1 MALRPYQLNAVK
13 AVHKEWDSGNKN
25 TLVVMPTGTGKTIV
39 FSQIV
44 KDQVAKGEKV
54 LILAHREELLKQAA
68 DKLKASS
75 GMESALEKAANTS
88 IGSGLDVVVGSVQTL
103 RQKSRLEK
111 FSKDYFG
118 TIIIDEAHHSA
129 ADSYK
134 NILEYFN
141 QAKVLGV
148 TATPDRADMKSLS
161 DVFDSLAF
169 EYKLPE
175 AINDGYLCKIRTKT
189 IPLKVD
195 ISKVHTLAG
204 DFNPNELG
212 QALDLYLEA
221 IADSI
226 VKECKG
232 RKTVIFTP
240 LVRISQRLNGLLKN
254 RGIDTIEVNGSSK
267 DREKILK
274 DFENG
279 KYDAMTNAML
289 LTEGWDCPSVD
300 CIICLRPTKSRSL
313 YAQIVGRGTRLCKGK
328 DNLLILD
335 YLWLSGKHSLCHPSD
350 IFCEDAE
357 IAARTTKK
365 LADYAATGCS
375 GPDGTDLIQAIQEA
389 QKEMENEKR
398 QMMRRI
404 EEQEEAVRK
413 RLAEQRQKRKGLVD
427 PFQYMFS
434 IESTAIRDY
443 KPTFGWETKAPS
455 QKAKDAIEGYGV
467 DANSIESA
475 GLANLILKELMKRWD
490 SGMATP
496 KQIRFLENKDFRHVG
511 RWTKTYASGV
521 IGTISDH
528 DWSLPNDFVASKWD
542 HEEKTIEN
550 FKELYQ
556 PKATNASVQQE
567 QNTINDN
574 QSTACYYAVRGTGIT
589 SSRGVCRDGVYT
601 DEVQAKIG
609 MLGFSNAEMKAFNN
623 KADAERWINSCN
635 TRKKAVYICGFLSKD
650 KSIARLEHFST
661 EDKLMRFYN
670 TVSKIGFAKVFFDI
684 NEANTWL
691 ESAKS
696 VKTT

>member
-1 MALRPYQLNAVK
+1 MKTDSKSSQSTMALRPYQLNAVK

-232 RKTVIFTP
+232 RRTVIFTP

-267 DREKILK
+267 DRERILK

-357 IAARTTKK
+357 VAARTTKK
-365 LADYAATGCS
+365 LADYAATDCGRLD
-375 GPDGTDLIQAIQEA
+375 GTDGTDLIQAIQEA
-389 QKEMENEKR
+389 QEEMENEKR

-455 QKAKDAIEGYGV
+455 KKAKDAIEGYGV
-467 DANSIESA
+467 DASNIESA
-475 GLANLILKELMKRWD
+475 GLASLILKELMKRWD

-496 KQIRFLENKDFRHVG
+496 KQIRFLENRDFRHVG
-511 RWTKTYASGV
+511 RWTKAYASGV

-528 DWSLPNDFVASKWD
+528 DWSLPNNFAASKWD

-556 PKATNASVQQE
+556 PKETNAPVTVQQKT
-567 QNTINDN
+567 N
-574 QSTACYYAVRGTGIT
+574 
-589 SSRGVCRDGVYT
+589 VCD
-601 DEVQAKIG
+601 A
-609 MLGFSNAEMKAFNN
+609 NA
-623 KADAERWINSCN
+623 
-635 TRKKAVYICGFLSKD
+635 RKKAAYICGFLSKN
-650 KSIARLEHFST
+650 KSIARLEYFST

-670 TVSKIGFAKVFFDI
+670 TVSKIGFAKVFFDE

-691 ESAKS
+691 ESVKS
-696 VKTT
+696 VKAT

>member
-1 MALRPYQLNAVK
+1 MKTDSKSSQSTMALRPYQLNAVK

-240 LVRISQRLNGLLKN
+240 LVRISQRLNELLKD
-254 RGIDTIEVNGSSK
+254 RGVNTVEVNGSSK
-267 DREKILK
+267 DREEILK
-274 DFENG
+274 DFESG

-357 IAARTTKK
+357 VAARTTKK
-365 LADYAATGCS
+365 LADYAATDCGGLD

-389 QKEMENEKR
+389 QEEMENEKR

-455 QKAKDAIEGYGV
+455 QKARDAIEGYGV

-496 KQIRFLENKDFRHVG
+496 KQIRFLENRDFRHVG
-511 RWTKTYASGV
+511 RWTKAYASGV

-528 DWSLPNDFVASKWD
+528 DWSLPNNFAASKWD

-556 PKATNASVQQE
+556 PKETNAPVTVQQKT
-567 QNTINDN
+567 N
-574 QSTACYYAVRGTGIT
+574 
-589 SSRGVCRDGVYT
+589 VCD
-601 DEVQAKIG
+601 A
-609 MLGFSNAEMKAFNN
+609 NA
-623 KADAERWINSCN
+623 
-635 TRKKAVYICGFLSKD
+635 RKKAAYICGFLSKN
-650 KSIARLEHFST
+650 KSIARLEYFST

-670 TVSKIGFAKVFFDI
+670 TVSKIGFAKVFFDE

-691 ESAKS
+691 ESVKS
-696 VKTT
+696 VKAT

>member
-240 LVRISQRLNGLLKN
+240 LVRISQRLNELLKD
-254 RGIDTIEVNGSSK
+254 RGVNTVEVNGSSK
-267 DREKILK
+267 DREEILK
-274 DFENG
+274 DFESG

-357 IAARTTKK
+357 VAARTTKK
-365 LADYAATGCS
+365 LADYAATDCGGLD

-389 QKEMENEKR
+389 QEEMENEKR

-455 QKAKDAIEGYGV
+455 QKARDAIEGYGV
-467 DANSIESA
+467 DASNIESA
-475 GLANLILKELMKRWD
+475 GLASLILKELMKRWD

-496 KQIRFLENKDFRHVG
+496 KQIRFLENRDFRHVG
-511 RWTKTYASGV
+511 RWTKAYASGV

-528 DWSLPNDFVASKWD
+528 DWSLPNNFAASKWD

-556 PKATNASVQQE
+556 PKETNAPVTVQQKT
-567 QNTINDN
+567 N
-574 QSTACYYAVRGTGIT
+574 
-589 SSRGVCRDGVYT
+589 VCD
-601 DEVQAKIG
+601 A
-609 MLGFSNAEMKAFNN
+609 NA
-623 KADAERWINSCN
+623 
-635 TRKKAVYICGFLSKD
+635 RKKAAYICGFLSKN
-650 KSIARLEHFST
+650 KSIARLEYFST

-670 TVSKIGFAKVFFDI
+670 TVSKIGFAKVFFDE

-691 ESAKS
+691 ESVKS
-696 VKTT
+696 VKAT

>member
-240 LVRISQRLNGLLKN
+240 LVRISQRLNELLKD
-254 RGIDTIEVNGSSK
+254 RGVNTVEVNGSSK
-267 DREKILK
+267 DREEILK
-274 DFENG
+274 DFESG

-357 IAARTTKK
+357 VAARTTKK
-365 LADYAATGCS
+365 LADYAATDCGGLD

-389 QKEMENEKR
+389 QEEMENEKR

-455 QKAKDAIEGYGV
+455 QKARDAIEGYGV

-496 KQIRFLENKDFRHVG
+496 KQIRFLENRDFRHVG
-511 RWTKTYASGV
+511 RWTKAYASGV

-528 DWSLPNDFVASKWD
+528 DWSLPNNFAASKWD

-556 PKATNASVQQE
+556 PKETNAPVTVQQKT
-567 QNTINDN
+567 N
-574 QSTACYYAVRGTGIT
+574 
-589 SSRGVCRDGVYT
+589 VCD
-601 DEVQAKIG
+601 A
-609 MLGFSNAEMKAFNN
+609 NA
-623 KADAERWINSCN
+623 
-635 TRKKAVYICGFLSKD
+635 RKKAAYICGFLSKN
-650 KSIARLEHFST
+650 KSIARLEYFST

-670 TVSKIGFAKVFFDI
+670 TVSKIGFAKVFFDE

-691 ESAKS
+691 ESVKS
-696 VKTT
+696 VKAT

>member
-240 LVRISQRLNGLLKN
+240 LVRISQRLNELLKD
-254 RGIDTIEVNGSSK
+254 RGVNTVEVNGSSK
-267 DREKILK
+267 DREEILK
-274 DFENG
+274 DFESG

-357 IAARTTKK
+357 VAARTTKK
-365 LADYAATGCS
+365 LADYAATDCGGLD

-389 QKEMENEKR
+389 QEEMENEKR

-496 KQIRFLENKDFRHVG
+496 KQIRFLENRDFRHVG
-511 RWTKTYASGV
+511 RWTKAYASGV

-528 DWSLPNDFVASKWD
+528 DWSLPNNFAASKWD

-556 PKATNASVQQE
+556 PKETNAPVTVQQKT
-567 QNTINDN
+567 N
-574 QSTACYYAVRGTGIT
+574 
-589 SSRGVCRDGVYT
+589 VCD
-601 DEVQAKIG
+601 A
-609 MLGFSNAEMKAFNN
+609 NA
-623 KADAERWINSCN
+623 
-635 TRKKAVYICGFLSKD
+635 RKKAAYICGFLSKN
-650 KSIARLEHFST
+650 KSIARLEYFST

-670 TVSKIGFAKVFFDI
+670 TVSKIGFAKVFFDE

-691 ESAKS
+691 ESVKS
-696 VKTT
+696 VKAT

>member
-357 IAARTTKK
+357 VAARTTKK
-365 LADYAATGCS
+365 LADYAATDCGGLD

-389 QKEMENEKR
+389 QEEMENEKR

-475 GLANLILKELMKRWD
+475 GLASLILKELMKRWD

-496 KQIRFLENKDFRHVG
+496 KQIRFLENRDFRHVG
-511 RWTKTYASGV
+511 RWTKAYASGV

-528 DWSLPNDFVASKWD
+528 DWSLPNNFAASKWD

-556 PKATNASVQQE
+556 PKETNAPVTVQQKT
-567 QNTINDN
+567 N
-574 QSTACYYAVRGTGIT
+574 
-589 SSRGVCRDGVYT
+589 VCD
-601 DEVQAKIG
+601 A
-609 MLGFSNAEMKAFNN
+609 NA
-623 KADAERWINSCN
+623 
-635 TRKKAVYICGFLSKD
+635 RKKAAYICGFLSKN
-650 KSIARLEHFST
+650 KSIARLEYFST

-670 TVSKIGFAKVFFDI
+670 TVSKIGFAKVFFDE

-691 ESAKS
+691 ESVKS
-696 VKTT
+696 VKAT

>member
-365 LADYAATGCS
+365 LADYAATDCGGLD

-389 QKEMENEKR
+389 QEEMENEKR

-511 RWTKTYASGV
+511 RWTKAYASGV

-528 DWSLPNDFVASKWD
+528 DWSLPNNFAASKWD

-556 PKATNASVQQE
+556 PKETNAPVTVQQKT
-567 QNTINDN
+567 N
-574 QSTACYYAVRGTGIT
+574 
-589 SSRGVCRDGVYT
+589 VCD
-601 DEVQAKIG
+601 A
-609 MLGFSNAEMKAFNN
+609 NA
-623 KADAERWINSCN
+623 
-635 TRKKAVYICGFLSKD
+635 RKKAAYICGFLSKN
-650 KSIARLEHFST
+650 KSIARLEYFST

-670 TVSKIGFAKVFFDI
+670 TVSKIGFAKVFFDE

-691 ESAKS
+691 ESVKS
-696 VKTT
+696 VKAT

>member
-1 MALRPYQLNAVK
+1 MKTDSKSSQSTMALRPYQLNAVK

-68 DKLKASS
+68 GKLKASS

-195 ISKVHTLAG
+195 ISKVHILAG

-212 QALDLYLEA
+212 QALDLYLKA

-240 LVRISQRLNGLLKN
+240 LVRISQRLNELLKD
-254 RGIDTIEVNGSSK
+254 RGVNTVEVNGSSK
-267 DREKILK
+267 DREEILK
-274 DFENG
+274 DFESG

-357 IAARTTKK
+357 VAARTTKK
-365 LADYAATGCS
+365 LADYAATDCGGLD

-389 QKEMENEKR
+389 QEEMENEKR

-511 RWTKTYASGV
+511 RWTKAYASGV

-528 DWSLPNDFVASKWD
+528 DWSLPNNFAASKWD

-556 PKATNASVQQE
+556 PKETNAPVTVQQKT
-567 QNTINDN
+567 N
-574 QSTACYYAVRGTGIT
+574 
-589 SSRGVCRDGVYT
+589 VCD
-601 DEVQAKIG
+601 A
-609 MLGFSNAEMKAFNN
+609 NA
-623 KADAERWINSCN
+623 
-635 TRKKAVYICGFLSKD
+635 RKKAAYICGFLSKN
-650 KSIARLEHFST
+650 KSIARLEYFST

-670 TVSKIGFAKVFFDI
+670 TVSKIGFAKVFFDE

-691 ESAKS
+691 ESVKS
-696 VKTT
+696 VKAT

>member
-1 MALRPYQLNAVK
+1 MKTDSKSSQSTMALRPYQLNAVK

-240 LVRISQRLNGLLKN
+240 LVRISQRLNELLKD
-254 RGIDTIEVNGSSK
+254 RGVNTVEVNGSSK
-267 DREKILK
+267 DREEILK
-274 DFENG
+274 DFESG

-357 IAARTTKK
+357 VAARTTKK
-365 LADYAATGCS
+365 LADYAATDCGGLD

-389 QKEMENEKR
+389 QEEMENEKR
-398 QMMRRI
+398 QIMRRI

-455 QKAKDAIEGYGV
+455 QKARDAIEGYGV

-511 RWTKTYASGV
+511 RWTKAYASGV

-556 PKATNASVQQE
+556 PKETSAPVTVQQKT
-567 QNTINDN
+567 N
-574 QSTACYYAVRGTGIT
+574 
-589 SSRGVCRDGVYT
+589 VCD
-601 DEVQAKIG
+601 A
-609 MLGFSNAEMKAFNN
+609 NA
-623 KADAERWINSCN
+623 
-635 TRKKAVYICGFLSKD
+635 RKKAAYICGFLSKN
-650 KSIARLEHFST
+650 KSIARLEYFST

-670 TVSKIGFAKVFFDI
+670 TVSKIGFAKVFFDE

-691 ESAKS
+691 ESVKS
-696 VKTT
+696 VKAT

>member
-13 AVHKEWDSGNKN
+13 ALHKEWDSGNKN

-240 LVRISQRLNGLLKN
+240 LVRISQRLNELLKD
-254 RGIDTIEVNGSSK
+254 RGVNTVEVNGSSK
-267 DREKILK
+267 DREEILK
-274 DFENG
+274 DFESG

-357 IAARTTKK
+357 VAARTTKK
-365 LADYAATGCS
+365 LADYAATDCGGLD

-389 QKEMENEKR
+389 QEEMENEKR

-455 QKAKDAIEGYGV
+455 KKAKDAIEGYGV

-496 KQIRFLENKDFRHVG
+496 KQIRFLENRDFRHVG
-511 RWTKTYASGV
+511 RWTKAYASGV

-528 DWSLPNDFVASKWD
+528 DWSLPNNFAASKWD

-556 PKATNASVQQE
+556 PKETSAPVTVQQKT
-567 QNTINDN
+567 N
-574 QSTACYYAVRGTGIT
+574 
-589 SSRGVCRDGVYT
+589 VCD
-601 DEVQAKIG
+601 A
-609 MLGFSNAEMKAFNN
+609 NA
-623 KADAERWINSCN
+623 
-635 TRKKAVYICGFLSKD
+635 RKKAAYICGFLSKN
-650 KSIARLEHFST
+650 KSIARLEYFST

-670 TVSKIGFAKVFFDI
+670 TVSKIGFAKVFFDE

-691 ESAKS
+691 KS
-696 VKTT
+696 VKSVKAT

>member
-240 LVRISQRLNGLLKN
+240 LVRISQRLNELLKD
-254 RGIDTIEVNGSSK
+254 RGVNTVEVNGSSK
-267 DREKILK
+267 DREEILK
-274 DFENG
+274 DFESG

-357 IAARTTKK
+357 VAARTTKK
-365 LADYAATGCS
+365 LADYAATDCGGLD

-389 QKEMENEKR
+389 QEEMENEKR

-496 KQIRFLENKDFRHVG
+496 KQIRFLENRDFRHVG

-556 PKATNASVQQE
+556 PKETNAPVTVQQKT
-567 QNTINDN
+567 N
-574 QSTACYYAVRGTGIT
+574 
-589 SSRGVCRDGVYT
+589 VCD
-601 DEVQAKIG
+601 A
-609 MLGFSNAEMKAFNN
+609 NA
-623 KADAERWINSCN
+623 
-635 TRKKAVYICGFLSKD
+635 RKKAAYICGFLSKN
-650 KSIARLEHFST
+650 KSIARLEYFST

-670 TVSKIGFAKVFFDI
+670 TVSKIGFAKVFFDE

-691 ESAKS
+691 ESVKS
-696 VKTT
+696 VKAT

>member
-13 AVHKEWDSGNKN
+13 AVHKEWNSGNKN

-357 IAARTTKK
+357 VAARTTKK
-365 LADYAATGCS
+365 LADYAATDCGGLD

-389 QKEMENEKR
+389 QEEMENEKR

-455 QKAKDAIEGYGV
+455 KKAKDAIEGYGV
-467 DANSIESA
+467 DASNIESA
-475 GLANLILKELMKRWD
+475 GLASLILKELMKRWD

-496 KQIRFLENKDFRHVG
+496 KQIRFLENRDFRHVG
-511 RWTKTYASGV
+511 RWTKAYASGV

-528 DWSLPNDFVASKWD
+528 DWSLPNNFAASKWD

-556 PKATNASVQQE
+556 PKETNAPVTVQQKT
-567 QNTINDN
+567 N
-574 QSTACYYAVRGTGIT
+574 
-589 SSRGVCRDGVYT
+589 VCD
-601 DEVQAKIG
+601 A
-609 MLGFSNAEMKAFNN
+609 NA
-623 KADAERWINSCN
+623 
-635 TRKKAVYICGFLSKD
+635 RKKAAYICGFLSKN
-650 KSIARLEHFST
+650 KSIARLEYFST

-670 TVSKIGFAKVFFDI
+670 TVSKIGFAKVFFDE

-691 ESAKS
+691 ESVKS
-696 VKTT
+696 VKAT

>member
-240 LVRISQRLNGLLKN
+240 LVRISQRLNELLKD
-254 RGIDTIEVNGSSK
+254 RGVNTVEVNGSSK
-267 DREKILK
+267 DREEILK
-274 DFENG
+274 DFESG

-357 IAARTTKK
+357 VAARTTKK
-365 LADYAATGCS
+365 LADYAATDCG
-375 GPDGTDLIQAIQEA
+375 GQDGTDLIQATQEA
-389 QKEMENEKR
+389 QEEMENEKW

-455 QKAKDAIEGYGV
+455 KKAKDAIEGYGV
-467 DANSIESA
+467 DASNIESA
-475 GLANLILKELMKRWD
+475 GLASLILKELMKRWD

-496 KQIRFLENKDFRHVG
+496 KQIRFLENRDFRHVG
-511 RWTKTYASGV
+511 RWTKAYASGV

-528 DWSLPNDFVASKWD
+528 DWSLPNNFAASKWD

-556 PKATNASVQQE
+556 PKETNAPVTVQQKT
-567 QNTINDN
+567 N
-574 QSTACYYAVRGTGIT
+574 
-589 SSRGVCRDGVYT
+589 VCD
-601 DEVQAKIG
+601 A
-609 MLGFSNAEMKAFNN
+609 NA
-623 KADAERWINSCN
+623 
-635 TRKKAVYICGFLSKD
+635 RKKAAYICGFLSKN
-650 KSIARLEHFST
+650 KSIARLEYFST

-670 TVSKIGFAKVFFDI
+670 TVSKIGFAKVFFDE

-691 ESAKS
+691 ESVKS
-696 VKTT
+696 VKAT

>member
-13 AVHKEWDSGNKN
+13 AVHKEWNSGNKN

-240 LVRISQRLNGLLKN
+240 LVRISQRLNELLKD
-254 RGIDTIEVNGSSK
+254 RGVNTVEVNGSSK
-267 DREKILK
+267 DREEILK
-274 DFENG
+274 DFESG

-335 YLWLSGKHSLCHPSD
+335 YLWLSGKHPLCHPSD

-357 IAARTTKK
+357 VAARTTKK
-365 LADYAATGCS
+365 LADYAATDCGGLD

-389 QKEMENEKR
+389 QEEMKNEKR

-496 KQIRFLENKDFRHVG
+496 KQIRFLENRDFRHVG
-511 RWTKTYASGV
+511 RWTKAYASGV

-528 DWSLPNDFVASKWD
+528 DWSLPNNFAASKWD

-556 PKATNASVQQE
+556 PKETNAPVTVQQKT
-567 QNTINDN
+567 N
-574 QSTACYYAVRGTGIT
+574 
-589 SSRGVCRDGVYT
+589 VCD
-601 DEVQAKIG
+601 A
-609 MLGFSNAEMKAFNN
+609 NA
-623 KADAERWINSCN
+623 
-635 TRKKAVYICGFLSKD
+635 RKKAAYICGFLSKN
-650 KSIARLEHFST
+650 KSIARLEYFST

-670 TVSKIGFAKVFFDI
+670 TVSKIGFAKVFFDE

-691 ESAKS
+691 ESVKS
-696 VKTT
+696 VKAT

>member
-1 MALRPYQLNAVK
+1 MALRPYQLNAVN

-357 IAARTTKK
+357 VAARTTKK
-365 LADYAATGCS
+365 LADYAATDCGGLD

-389 QKEMENEKR
+389 QEEMENEKR

-455 QKAKDAIEGYGV
+455 KKAKDAIEGYGV
-467 DANSIESA
+467 DASNIESA
-475 GLANLILKELMKRWD
+475 GLASLILKELMKRWD

-496 KQIRFLENKDFRHVG
+496 KQIRFLENRDFRHVG
-511 RWTKTYASGV
+511 RWTKAYASGV

-528 DWSLPNDFVASKWD
+528 DWSLPNNFAASKWD

-556 PKATNASVQQE
+556 PKETNAPVTVQQKT
-567 QNTINDN
+567 N
-574 QSTACYYAVRGTGIT
+574 
-589 SSRGVCRDGVYT
+589 VC
-601 DEVQAKIG
+601 
-609 MLGFSNAEMKAFNN
+609 NANA
-623 KADAERWINSCN
+623 
-635 TRKKAVYICGFLSKD
+635 RKKAAYICGFLSKN
-650 KSIARLEHFST
+650 KSIARLEYFST

-670 TVSKIGFAKVFFDI
+670 TVSKIGFAKVFFDE

-691 ESAKS
+691 ESVKS
-696 VKTT
+696 VKAT

>member
-1 MALRPYQLNAVK
+1 MKTDSKSSQSTMALRPYQLNAVK

-357 IAARTTKK
+357 VAARTTKK
-365 LADYAATGCS
+365 LADYAATDCGGLD

-389 QKEMENEKR
+389 QEEMENEKR

-455 QKAKDAIEGYGV
+455 KKAKDAIEGYGV
-467 DANSIESA
+467 DASNIESA
-475 GLANLILKELMKRWD
+475 GLASLILKELMKRWD

-496 KQIRFLENKDFRHVG
+496 KQIRFLENRDFRHVG

-528 DWSLPNDFVASKWD
+528 DWSLPNNFAASKWD

-556 PKATNASVQQE
+556 PKETNAPVTVQQKT
-567 QNTINDN
+567 N
-574 QSTACYYAVRGTGIT
+574 
-589 SSRGVCRDGVYT
+589 VCD
-601 DEVQAKIG
+601 A
-609 MLGFSNAEMKAFNN
+609 NA
-623 KADAERWINSCN
+623 
-635 TRKKAVYICGFLSKD
+635 RKKAAYICGFLSKN
-650 KSIARLEHFST
+650 KSIARLEYFST

-670 TVSKIGFAKVFFDI
+670 TVSKIGFAKVFFDE

-691 ESAKS
+691 ESVKS
-696 VKTT
+696 VKAT

>member
-365 LADYAATGCS
+365 LADYAATDCGGLD

-389 QKEMENEKR
+389 QEEMENEKR

-455 QKAKDAIEGYGV
+455 KKAKDAIEGYGV
-467 DANSIESA
+467 DASNIESA
-475 GLANLILKELMKRWD
+475 GLASLILKELMKRWD

-496 KQIRFLENKDFRHVG
+496 KQIRFLENRDFRHVG
-511 RWTKTYASGV
+511 RWTKAYASGV

-528 DWSLPNDFVASKWD
+528 DWSLPNNFAASKWD

-556 PKATNASVQQE
+556 PKETNAPVTVQQKT
-567 QNTINDN
+567 N
-574 QSTACYYAVRGTGIT
+574 
-589 SSRGVCRDGVYT
+589 VCD
-601 DEVQAKIG
+601 A
-609 MLGFSNAEMKAFNN
+609 NA
-623 KADAERWINSCN
+623 
-635 TRKKAVYICGFLSKD
+635 RKKAAYICGFLSKN
-650 KSIARLEHFST
+650 KSIARLEYFST

-670 TVSKIGFAKVFFDI
+670 TVSKIGFAKVFFDE

-691 ESAKS
+691 ESVKS
-696 VKTT
+696 VKAT

>member
-118 TIIIDEAHHSA
+118 TIII
-129 ADSYK
+129 
-134 NILEYFN
+134 EYFN
-141 QAKVLGV
+141 KAKVLGV

-357 IAARTTKK
+357 VAARTTKK
-365 LADYAATGCS
+365 LADYAATDCG
-375 GPDGTDLIQAIQEA
+375 GQDGTDLIQAIQEA
-389 QKEMENEKR
+389 QEEMENEKR

-455 QKAKDAIEGYGV
+455 KKAKDAIEGYGV
-467 DANSIESA
+467 DASNIESA

-496 KQIRFLENKDFRHVG
+496 KQIRFLENRDFRHVG
-511 RWTKTYASGV
+511 RWTKAYASGV

-528 DWSLPNDFVASKWD
+528 DWSLPNNFAASKWD

-556 PKATNASVQQE
+556 PKETNAPVTVQQKT
-567 QNTINDN
+567 N
-574 QSTACYYAVRGTGIT
+574 
-589 SSRGVCRDGVYT
+589 VCD
-601 DEVQAKIG
+601 A
-609 MLGFSNAEMKAFNN
+609 NA
-623 KADAERWINSCN
+623 
-635 TRKKAVYICGFLSKD
+635 RKKAAYICGFLSKN
-650 KSIARLEHFST
+650 KSIARLEYFST

-670 TVSKIGFAKVFFDI
+670 TVSKIGFAKVFFDE

-691 ESAKS
+691 ESVKS
-696 VKTT
+696 VKAT

>member
-13 AVHKEWDSGNKN
+13 AVHKEWNSGNRN

-134 NILEYFN
+134 NILKYFN

-240 LVRISQRLNGLLKN
+240 LVRISQRLNELLKD
-254 RGIDTIEVNGSSK
+254 RGVNTVEVNGSSK
-267 DREKILK
+267 DREEILK
-274 DFENG
+274 DFESG

-357 IAARTTKK
+357 VAARTTKK
-365 LADYAATGCS
+365 LADYAATDCGGLD

-389 QKEMENEKR
+389 QEEMENEKR

-496 KQIRFLENKDFRHVG
+496 KQIRFLENRDFRHVG
-511 RWTKTYASGV
+511 RWTKAYASGV

-528 DWSLPNDFVASKWD
+528 DWSLPNNFAASKWD

-556 PKATNASVQQE
+556 PKETNAPVTVQQKT
-567 QNTINDN
+567 N
-574 QSTACYYAVRGTGIT
+574 
-589 SSRGVCRDGVYT
+589 VCD
-601 DEVQAKIG
+601 A
-609 MLGFSNAEMKAFNN
+609 NA
-623 KADAERWINSCN
+623 
-635 TRKKAVYICGFLSKD
+635 RKKAAYICGFLSKN
-650 KSIARLEHFST
+650 KSIARLEYFST

-670 TVSKIGFAKVFFDI
+670 TVSKIGFAKVFFDE

-691 ESAKS
+691 ESVKS
-696 VKTT
+696 VKAT

>member
-1 MALRPYQLNAVK
+1 MALRQYQLNAVK
-13 AVHKEWDSGNKN
+13 AVHKEWNSGNKN

-240 LVRISQRLNGLLKN
+240 LVRISQRLNELLKD
-254 RGIDTIEVNGSSK
+254 RGVNTVEVNGSSK
-267 DREKILK
+267 DREEILK
-274 DFENG
+274 DFESG

-357 IAARTTKK
+357 VAARTTKK
-365 LADYAATGCS
+365 LADYAATDCGGLD

-389 QKEMENEKR
+389 QEEMENEKR

-455 QKAKDAIEGYGV
+455 KKAKDAIEGYGV
-467 DANSIESA
+467 DASNIESA
-475 GLANLILKELMKRWD
+475 GLASLILKELMKRWD

-511 RWTKTYASGV
+511 RWTKAYASGV

-528 DWSLPNDFVASKWD
+528 DWSLPNNFAASKWD

-556 PKATNASVQQE
+556 PKETNAPVTVQQKT
-567 QNTINDN
+567 N
-574 QSTACYYAVRGTGIT
+574 
-589 SSRGVCRDGVYT
+589 VCD
-601 DEVQAKIG
+601 A
-609 MLGFSNAEMKAFNN
+609 NA
-623 KADAERWINSCN
+623 
-635 TRKKAVYICGFLSKD
+635 RKKAAYICGFLSKN
-650 KSIARLEHFST
+650 KSIARLEYFST

-670 TVSKIGFAKVFFDI
+670 TVSKIGFAKVFFDE

-691 ESAKS
+691 ESVKS
-696 VKTT
+696 VKAT

>member
-240 LVRISQRLNGLLKN
+240 LVRISQRLNELLKD
-254 RGIDTIEVNGSSK
+254 RGVNTVEVNGSSK
-267 DREKILK
+267 DREEILK
-274 DFENG
+274 DFESG

-357 IAARTTKK
+357 VAARTTKK
-365 LADYAATGCS
+365 LADYAATDCGGLD

-389 QKEMENEKR
+389 QEEMENEKR

-455 QKAKDAIEGYGV
+455 KKAKDAIEGYGV
-467 DANSIESA
+467 DASNIESA
-475 GLANLILKELMKRWD
+475 GLASLILKELMKRWD

-496 KQIRFLENKDFRHVG
+496 KQIRFLENRDFRHVG
-511 RWTKTYASGV
+511 RWTKAYASGV

-528 DWSLPNDFVASKWD
+528 DWSLPNNFAASKWD

-556 PKATNASVQQE
+556 PKETNAPVTVQQKT
-567 QNTINDN
+567 N
-574 QSTACYYAVRGTGIT
+574 
-589 SSRGVCRDGVYT
+589 VCD
-601 DEVQAKIG
+601 A
-609 MLGFSNAEMKAFNN
+609 NA
-623 KADAERWINSCN
+623 
-635 TRKKAVYICGFLSKD
+635 RKKAAYICGFLSKN
-650 KSIARLEHFST
+650 KSIARLEYFST

-670 TVSKIGFAKVFFDI
+670 TVSKIGFAKVFFDE

-691 ESAKS
+691 ESVKS
-696 VKTT
+696 VKAT

>member
-13 AVHKEWDSGNKN
+13 AVHKEWNSGNKN

-357 IAARTTKK
+357 VAARTTKK
-365 LADYAATGCS
+365 LADYAATDCG
-375 GPDGTDLIQAIQEA
+375 GLDGTDGTDLIQAIQEA
-389 QKEMENEKR
+389 QEEMENEKR

-455 QKAKDAIEGYGV
+455 KKAKDAIEGYGV

-511 RWTKTYASGV
+511 RWTKAYASGV

-528 DWSLPNDFVASKWD
+528 DWSLPNNFAASKWD

-556 PKATNASVQQE
+556 PKETNAPVTVQQKT
-567 QNTINDN
+567 N
-574 QSTACYYAVRGTGIT
+574 
-589 SSRGVCRDGVYT
+589 VCD
-601 DEVQAKIG
+601 A
-609 MLGFSNAEMKAFNN
+609 NA
-623 KADAERWINSCN
+623 
-635 TRKKAVYICGFLSKD
+635 RKKAAYICGFLSKN
-650 KSIARLEHFST
+650 KSIARLEYFST

-670 TVSKIGFAKVFFDI
+670 TVSKIGFAKVFFDE

-691 ESAKS
+691 ESVKS
-696 VKTT
+696 VKAT

>member
-13 AVHKEWDSGNKN
+13 AVHKEWNSGNKN

-267 DREKILK
+267 DRERILK

-357 IAARTTKK
+357 VAARTTKK
-365 LADYAATGCS
+365 LADYAATDCGGLD

-389 QKEMENEKR
+389 QEEMENEKR

-467 DANSIESA
+467 DASNIESA
-475 GLANLILKELMKRWD
+475 GLASLILKELMKRWD

-496 KQIRFLENKDFRHVG
+496 KQIRFLENRDFRHVG
-511 RWTKTYASGV
+511 RWTKAYASGV

-528 DWSLPNDFVASKWD
+528 DWNLPNNFAASKWD

-556 PKATNASVQQE
+556 PKETNAPVTVQQKT
-567 QNTINDN
+567 N
-574 QSTACYYAVRGTGIT
+574 
-589 SSRGVCRDGVYT
+589 VCD
-601 DEVQAKIG
+601 A
-609 MLGFSNAEMKAFNN
+609 NA
-623 KADAERWINSCN
+623 
-635 TRKKAVYICGFLSKD
+635 RKKAAYICGFLSKN
-650 KSIARLEHFST
+650 KSIARLEYFST

-670 TVSKIGFAKVFFDI
+670 TVSKIGFAKVFFDE

-691 ESAKS
+691 ESVKS
-696 VKTT
+696 VKAT

>member
-240 LVRISQRLNGLLKN
+240 LVRISQRLNELLKD
-254 RGIDTIEVNGSSK
+254 RGVNTVEVNGSSK
-267 DREKILK
+267 DREEILK
-274 DFENG
+274 DFESG

-357 IAARTTKK
+357 VAARTTKK
-365 LADYAATGCS
+365 LADYAATDCGGLD

-389 QKEMENEKR
+389 QEEMENEKR

-490 SGMATP
+490 SGMTTP

-511 RWTKTYASGV
+511 RWTKAYASGI

-528 DWSLPNDFVASKWD
+528 NWNLPNNFAASKWD

-556 PKATNASVQQE
+556 PKETNAPVTVQQKT
-567 QNTINDN
+567 N
-574 QSTACYYAVRGTGIT
+574 
-589 SSRGVCRDGVYT
+589 VCD
-601 DEVQAKIG
+601 A
-609 MLGFSNAEMKAFNN
+609 NA
-623 KADAERWINSCN
+623 
-635 TRKKAVYICGFLSKD
+635 RKKAAYICGFLSKN
-650 KSIARLEHFST
+650 KSIARLEYFST

-670 TVSKIGFAKVFFDI
+670 TVSKIGFAKVFFDE

-691 ESAKS
+691 ESVKS
-696 VKTT
+696 VKAT

>member
-240 LVRISQRLNGLLKN
+240 LVRISQRLNGMLKN

-357 IAARTTKK
+357 VAARTTKK
-365 LADYAATGCS
+365 LADYAATDCGRLD
-375 GPDGTDLIQAIQEA
+375 GTDGTDLIQAIQEA
-389 QKEMENEKR
+389 QEEMENEKR

-413 RLAEQRQKRKGLVD
+413 RLAEQRKKRKGLVD

-475 GLANLILKELMKRWD
+475 GLASLILKELMKRWD

-496 KQIRFLENKDFRHVG
+496 KQIRFLENRDFRHVG
-511 RWTKTYASGV
+511 RWTKAYASGV

-528 DWSLPNDFVASKWD
+528 DWSLPNNFAASKWD
-542 HEEKTIEN
+542 YEEKTIEN

-556 PKATNASVQQE
+556 PKETNAPVTVQQKT
-567 QNTINDN
+567 N
-574 QSTACYYAVRGTGIT
+574 
-589 SSRGVCRDGVYT
+589 VCD
-601 DEVQAKIG
+601 A
-609 MLGFSNAEMKAFNN
+609 NA
-623 KADAERWINSCN
+623 
-635 TRKKAVYICGFLSKD
+635 RKKAAYICCFLSKN
-650 KSIARLEHFST
+650 KSIARLEYFST

-670 TVSKIGFAKVFFDI
+670 TVSKIGFAKVFFDE

-691 ESAKS
+691 ESVKS
-696 VKTT
+696 VKAT

>member
-1 MALRPYQLNAVK
+1 MLHIRKFAKCKVKIIMKTDSKSSQSTMALRQYQLNAVK
-13 AVHKEWDSGNKN
+13 AVHKEWNSGNKN

-240 LVRISQRLNGLLKN
+240 LVRISQRLNELLKD
-254 RGIDTIEVNGSSK
+254 RGVNTVEVNGSSK
-267 DREKILK
+267 DREEILK
-274 DFENG
+274 DFESG

-357 IAARTTKK
+357 VAARTTKK
-365 LADYAATGCS
+365 LADYAATDCGGLD

-389 QKEMENEKR
+389 QEEMENEKR

-455 QKAKDAIEGYGV
+455 KKAKDAIEGYGV
-467 DANSIESA
+467 DASNIESA
-475 GLANLILKELMKRWD
+475 GLASLILKELMKRWD

-496 KQIRFLENKDFRHVG
+496 KQIRFLENRDFRHVG
-511 RWTKTYASGV
+511 RWTKAYASGV

-528 DWSLPNDFVASKWD
+528 DWSLPNNFAASKWD

-556 PKATNASVQQE
+556 PKETNAPVTVQQKT
-567 QNTINDN
+567 N
-574 QSTACYYAVRGTGIT
+574 
-589 SSRGVCRDGVYT
+589 VCD
-601 DEVQAKIG
+601 A
-609 MLGFSNAEMKAFNN
+609 NA
-623 KADAERWINSCN
+623 
-635 TRKKAVYICGFLSKD
+635 RKKAAYICGFLSKN
-650 KSIARLEHFST
+650 KSIARLEYFST

-670 TVSKIGFAKVFFDI
+670 TVSKIGFAKVFFDE

-691 ESAKS
+691 ESVKS
-696 VKTT
+696 VKAT

>member
-1 MALRPYQLNAVK
+1 MKTDSKSSQSTMALRPYQLNAVK

-240 LVRISQRLNGLLKN
+240 LVRISQRLNELLKD
-254 RGIDTIEVNGSSK
+254 RGVNTVEVNGSSK
-267 DREKILK
+267 DREEILK
-274 DFENG
+274 DFESG

-357 IAARTTKK
+357 VAARTTKK
-365 LADYAATGCS
+365 LADYAATDCGGLD

-389 QKEMENEKR
+389 QEEMENEKR
-398 QMMRRI
+398 QIMRRI

-455 QKAKDAIEGYGV
+455 QKARDAIEGYGV
-467 DANSIESA
+467 DASNIESA
-475 GLANLILKELMKRWD
+475 GLASLILKELMKRWD

-496 KQIRFLENKDFRHVG
+496 KQIRFLENRDFRHVG
-511 RWTKTYASGV
+511 RWTKAYASGV

-528 DWSLPNDFVASKWD
+528 DWSLPNNFAASKWD

-556 PKATNASVQQE
+556 PKETNAPVTVQQKT
-567 QNTINDN
+567 N
-574 QSTACYYAVRGTGIT
+574 
-589 SSRGVCRDGVYT
+589 VCD
-601 DEVQAKIG
+601 A
-609 MLGFSNAEMKAFNN
+609 NA
-623 KADAERWINSCN
+623 
-635 TRKKAVYICGFLSKD
+635 RKKAAYICGFLSKN
-650 KSIARLEHFST
+650 KSIARLEYFST

-670 TVSKIGFAKVFFDI
+670 TVSKIGFAKVFFDE

-691 ESAKS
+691 ESVKS
-696 VKTT
+696 VKAT

>member
-357 IAARTTKK
+357 VAARTTKK
-365 LADYAATGCS
+365 LADYAATDCGGLD

-389 QKEMENEKR
+389 QEEMENEKR

-455 QKAKDAIEGYGV
+455 KKAKDAIEGYGV
-467 DANSIESA
+467 DASNIESA
-475 GLANLILKELMKRWD
+475 GLASLILKELMKRWD

-496 KQIRFLENKDFRHVG
+496 KQIRFLENRDFRHVG
-511 RWTKTYASGV
+511 RWTKAYASGV

-528 DWSLPNDFVASKWD
+528 DWSLPNNFAASKWD

-556 PKATNASVQQE
+556 PKETNAPVTVQQKT
-567 QNTINDN
+567 N
-574 QSTACYYAVRGTGIT
+574 
-589 SSRGVCRDGVYT
+589 VCD
-601 DEVQAKIG
+601 A
-609 MLGFSNAEMKAFNN
+609 NA
-623 KADAERWINSCN
+623 
-635 TRKKAVYICGFLSKD
+635 RKKAAYICGFLSKN
-650 KSIARLEHFST
+650 KSIARLEYFST

-670 TVSKIGFAKVFFDI
+670 TVSKIGFAKVFFDE

-691 ESAKS
+691 ESVKS
-696 VKTT
+696 VKATSTTPT

>member
-232 RKTVIFTP
+232 RRTVIFTP

-267 DREKILK
+267 DRERILK

-357 IAARTTKK
+357 VAARTTKK
-365 LADYAATGCS
+365 LADYAATDCGRLD
-375 GPDGTDLIQAIQEA
+375 GTDGTDLIQAIQEA
-389 QKEMENEKR
+389 QEEMENEKR

-455 QKAKDAIEGYGV
+455 KKAKDAIEGYGV
-467 DANSIESA
+467 DASNIESA
-475 GLANLILKELMKRWD
+475 GLASLILKELMKRWD

-496 KQIRFLENKDFRHVG
+496 KQIRFLENRDFRHVG
-511 RWTKTYASGV
+511 RWTKAYASGV

-528 DWSLPNDFVASKWD
+528 DWSLPNNFAASKWD

-556 PKATNASVQQE
+556 PKETNAPVTVQQKT
-567 QNTINDN
+567 N
-574 QSTACYYAVRGTGIT
+574 
-589 SSRGVCRDGVYT
+589 VCD
-601 DEVQAKIG
+601 A
-609 MLGFSNAEMKAFNN
+609 NA
-623 KADAERWINSCN
+623 
-635 TRKKAVYICGFLSKD
+635 RKKAAYICGFLSKN
-650 KSIARLEHFST
+650 KSIARLEYFST

-670 TVSKIGFAKVFFDI
+670 TVSKIGFAKVFFDE

-691 ESAKS
+691 ESVKS
-696 VKTT
+696 VKAT

>member
-1 MALRPYQLNAVK
+1 MKTDSKSSQSTMALRPYQLNAVK

-141 QAKVLGV
+141 QARVLGV

-357 IAARTTKK
+357 VAARTTKK
-365 LADYAATGCS
+365 LADYAATDCGGLD

-389 QKEMENEKR
+389 QEEMENEKR

-496 KQIRFLENKDFRHVG
+496 KQIRFLENRDFRHVG
-511 RWTKTYASGV
+511 RWTKAYASGV

-528 DWSLPNDFVASKWD
+528 DWSLPNNFAASKWD

-556 PKATNASVQQE
+556 PKETNAHVTVQQKT
-567 QNTINDN
+567 N
-574 QSTACYYAVRGTGIT
+574 
-589 SSRGVCRDGVYT
+589 VCD
-601 DEVQAKIG
+601 A
-609 MLGFSNAEMKAFNN
+609 NA
-623 KADAERWINSCN
+623 
-635 TRKKAVYICGFLSKD
+635 RKKAAYICGFLSKN
-650 KSIARLEHFST
+650 KSIARLEYFST

-670 TVSKIGFAKVFFDI
+670 TVSKIGFAKVFFDE

-691 ESAKS
+691 ESVKS
-696 VKTT
+696 VKAT

>member
-1 MALRPYQLNAVK
+1 MALRPSQLNAVK

-357 IAARTTKK
+357 VAARTTKK
-365 LADYAATGCS
+365 LADYAATDCGGLD

-389 QKEMENEKR
+389 QEEMENEKR

-455 QKAKDAIEGYGV
+455 KKAKDAIEGYGV
-467 DANSIESA
+467 DASNIESA
-475 GLANLILKELMKRWD
+475 GLASLILKELMKRWD

-496 KQIRFLENKDFRHVG
+496 KQIRFLENRDFRHVG
-511 RWTKTYASGV
+511 RWTKAYASGV

-528 DWSLPNDFVASKWD
+528 DWSLPNNFAASKWD

-556 PKATNASVQQE
+556 PKETNAPVTVQQKT
-567 QNTINDN
+567 N
-574 QSTACYYAVRGTGIT
+574 
-589 SSRGVCRDGVYT
+589 VCD
-601 DEVQAKIG
+601 A
-609 MLGFSNAEMKAFNN
+609 NA
-623 KADAERWINSCN
+623 
-635 TRKKAVYICGFLSKD
+635 RKKAAYICGFLSKN
-650 KSIARLEHFST
+650 KSIARLEYFST

-670 TVSKIGFAKVFFDI
+670 TVSKIGFAKVFFDE

-691 ESAKS
+691 ESVKS
-696 VKTT
+696 VKAT

>member
-240 LVRISQRLNGLLKN
+240 LVRISQRLNELLKD
-254 RGIDTIEVNGSSK
+254 RGVNTVEVNGSSK
-267 DREKILK
+267 DREEILK
-274 DFENG
+274 DFESG

-357 IAARTTKK
+357 VAARTTKK
-365 LADYAATGCS
+365 LADYAATDCGGLD

-389 QKEMENEKR
+389 QEEMENEKR

-455 QKAKDAIEGYGV
+455 KKAKDVIEGYGV
-467 DANSIESA
+467 DASNIESA

-556 PKATNASVQQE
+556 PKETSAPVTVQQKT
-567 QNTINDN
+567 N
-574 QSTACYYAVRGTGIT
+574 
-589 SSRGVCRDGVYT
+589 VCD
-601 DEVQAKIG
+601 A
-609 MLGFSNAEMKAFNN
+609 NA
-623 KADAERWINSCN
+623 
-635 TRKKAVYICGFLSKD
+635 RKKAAYICGFLSKN
-650 KSIARLEHFST
+650 KSIARLEYFST

-670 TVSKIGFAKVFFDI
+670 TVSKIGFAKVFFDE

-691 ESAKS
+691 ESVKS
-696 VKTT
+696 VKAT

>member
-221 IADSI
+221 IANSI

-240 LVRISQRLNGLLKN
+240 LVRISQRLNELLKN

-267 DREKILK
+267 DRERILK

-357 IAARTTKK
+357 VAARTTKK
-365 LADYAATGCS
+365 LADYAATDCGGLD

-389 QKEMENEKR
+389 QEEMENEKR

-455 QKAKDAIEGYGV
+455 KKAKDAIEGYGV
-467 DANSIESA
+467 DASNIESA
-475 GLANLILKELMKRWD
+475 GLASLILKELMKRWD

-556 PKATNASVQQE
+556 PKETSAHVTVQQKT
-567 QNTINDN
+567 N
-574 QSTACYYAVRGTGIT
+574 
-589 SSRGVCRDGVYT
+589 VC
-601 DEVQAKIG
+601 
-609 MLGFSNAEMKAFNN
+609 NANA
-623 KADAERWINSCN
+623 
-635 TRKKAVYICGFLSKD
+635 RKKAAYICGFLSKN
-650 KSIARLEHFST
+650 KSIARLEYFST

-670 TVSKIGFAKVFFDI
+670 TVSKIGFAKVFFDE

-691 ESAKS
+691 ESVKS
-696 VKTT
+696 VKAT

>member
-357 IAARTTKK
+357 VAARTTKK
-365 LADYAATGCS
+365 LADYAATDCGRLD
-375 GPDGTDLIQAIQEA
+375 GTDGTDLIQAIQEA
-389 QKEMENEKR
+389 QEEMENEKR

-455 QKAKDAIEGYGV
+455 KKAKDAIEGYGV
-467 DANSIESA
+467 DASNIESA
-475 GLANLILKELMKRWD
+475 GLASLILKELMKRWD

-496 KQIRFLENKDFRHVG
+496 KQIRFLENRDFRHVG
-511 RWTKTYASGV
+511 RWTKAYASGV

-528 DWSLPNDFVASKWD
+528 DWSLPNNFAASKWD

-556 PKATNASVQQE
+556 PKETNAPVTVQQKT
-567 QNTINDN
+567 N
-574 QSTACYYAVRGTGIT
+574 
-589 SSRGVCRDGVYT
+589 VCD
-601 DEVQAKIG
+601 A
-609 MLGFSNAEMKAFNN
+609 NA
-623 KADAERWINSCN
+623 
-635 TRKKAVYICGFLSKD
+635 RKKAAYICGFLSKN
-650 KSIARLEHFST
+650 KSIARLEYFST

-670 TVSKIGFAKVFFDI
+670 TVSKIGFAKVFFDE

-691 ESAKS
+691 ESVKS
-696 VKTT
+696 VKAT

>member
-1 MALRPYQLNAVK
+1 MLHIRKFAKCKVKIIMKTDSKSSQSTMALRPYQLNAVK
-13 AVHKEWDSGNKN
+13 AVHKEWNSGNKN

-240 LVRISQRLNGLLKN
+240 LVRISQRLNELLKD
-254 RGIDTIEVNGSSK
+254 RGVNTVEVNGSSK
-267 DREKILK
+267 DREEILK
-274 DFENG
+274 DFESG

-357 IAARTTKK
+357 VAARTTKK
-365 LADYAATGCS
+365 LADYAATDCGGLD

-389 QKEMENEKR
+389 QEEMENEKR

-455 QKAKDAIEGYGV
+455 KKAKDAIEGYGV
-467 DANSIESA
+467 DASNIESA
-475 GLANLILKELMKRWD
+475 GLASLILKELMKRWD

-496 KQIRFLENKDFRHVG
+496 KQIRFLENRDFRHVG
-511 RWTKTYASGV
+511 RWTKAYASGV

-528 DWSLPNDFVASKWD
+528 DWSLPNNFAASKWD

-556 PKATNASVQQE
+556 PKETNAPVTVQQKT
-567 QNTINDN
+567 N
-574 QSTACYYAVRGTGIT
+574 
-589 SSRGVCRDGVYT
+589 VCD
-601 DEVQAKIG
+601 A
-609 MLGFSNAEMKAFNN
+609 NA
-623 KADAERWINSCN
+623 
-635 TRKKAVYICGFLSKD
+635 RKKAAYICGFLSKN
-650 KSIARLEHFST
+650 KSIARLEYFST

-670 TVSKIGFAKVFFDI
+670 TVSKIGFAKVFFDE

-691 ESAKS
+691 ESVKS
-696 VKTT
+696 VKAT

>member
-1 MALRPYQLNAVK
+1 MKTDSKSSQSTMALRPYQLNAVK
-13 AVHKEWDSGNKN
+13 AVHKEWNSGNKN

-357 IAARTTKK
+357 VAARTTKK
-365 LADYAATGCS
+365 LADYAATDCGGLD

-389 QKEMENEKR
+389 QEEMENEKR

-455 QKAKDAIEGYGV
+455 KKAKDAIEGYGV
-467 DANSIESA
+467 DASNIESA
-475 GLANLILKELMKRWD
+475 GLASLILKELMKRWD

-496 KQIRFLENKDFRHVG
+496 KQIRFLENRDFRHVG
-511 RWTKTYASGV
+511 RWTKAYASGV

-528 DWSLPNDFVASKWD
+528 DWSLPNNFAASKWD

-556 PKATNASVQQE
+556 PKETNAPVTVQQKT
-567 QNTINDN
+567 N
-574 QSTACYYAVRGTGIT
+574 
-589 SSRGVCRDGVYT
+589 VCD
-601 DEVQAKIG
+601 A
-609 MLGFSNAEMKAFNN
+609 NA
-623 KADAERWINSCN
+623 
-635 TRKKAVYICGFLSKD
+635 RKKAAYICGFLSKN
-650 KSIARLEHFST
+650 KSIARLEYFST

-670 TVSKIGFAKVFFDI
+670 TVSKIGFAKVFFDE

-691 ESAKS
+691 ESVKS
-696 VKTT
+696 VKAT

>member
-357 IAARTTKK
+357 VAARTTKK
-365 LADYAATGCS
+365 LADYAATDCGGLD

-389 QKEMENEKR
+389 QEEMENEKR

-455 QKAKDAIEGYGV
+455 QKARDAIEGYGV

-496 KQIRFLENKDFRHVG
+496 KQIRFLENRDFRHVG
-511 RWTKTYASGV
+511 RWTKAYASGV

-528 DWSLPNDFVASKWD
+528 DWSLPNNFAASKWD

-556 PKATNASVQQE
+556 PKETNAPVTVQQKT
-567 QNTINDN
+567 N
-574 QSTACYYAVRGTGIT
+574 
-589 SSRGVCRDGVYT
+589 VCD
-601 DEVQAKIG
+601 A
-609 MLGFSNAEMKAFNN
+609 NA
-623 KADAERWINSCN
+623 
-635 TRKKAVYICGFLSKD
+635 RKKAAYICGFLSKN
-650 KSIARLEHFST
+650 KSIARLEYFST

-670 TVSKIGFAKVFFDI
+670 TVSKIGFAKVFFDE

-691 ESAKS
+691 ESVKS
-696 VKTT
+696 VKAT